1 MTTANPGGFQ
11 FTPATGLL
19 DTSSYPTTPTNE
31 TAARQQFMDMFWQL
45 MNEINAPTTSASAYA
60 QYNKL
65 INGGFA
71 VNQRVV
77 SGTVILATGAYGHD
91 RWKAGS
97 GGCTYTFATVNN
109 VTTITITA
117 GSLIQV
123 IEGINLISGTYT
135 LSWTGTAQGKIGA
148 GSFSA
153 SGVTGTA
160 TGGTNLSIEFNTG
173 TLSKVQFNENDQA
186 LPFQPRSFAE
196 DLAICQRYYEKS
208 YSYSTA
214 PATALV
220 QAGIETKVLP
230 SNTIASTQLYG
241 KTSYKVKK
249 RITPTI
255 TIYPYT
261 TPTNTGRV
269 SDGGGTD
276 LAAATG
282 TVMSQGDD
290 GFVVFNNAGSV
301 TTVGSAVMYHWTA
314 DSEL

>member
-19 DTSSYPTTPTNE
+19 DTSSYPTTPVNE
-31 TAARQQFMDMFWQL
+31 TAARQQFMDLFNQL
-45 MNEINAPTTSASAYA
+45 LNEINAPTTSASAYT

-77 SGTVILATGAYGHD
+77 SGTVILAAGAYGHD

-97 GGCTYTFATVNN
+97 GGCTYTFTTVNN

-117 GSLIQV
+117 GSLLQV

-135 LSWTGTAQGKIGA
+135 LSWTGTSQGKIGA

-173 TLSKVQFNENDQA
+173 TLSKVQFNVGDQA

-196 DLAICQRYYEKS
+196 ELAMCQRYFEKS
-208 YSYSTA
+208 YDYTIK
-214 PATALV
+214 PATTSAP
-220 QAGIETKVLP
+220 GIESKVVP
-230 SNTIASTQLYG
+230 SNTIAIGQPYG
-241 KTSYKVKK
+241 KVGFSVKK
-249 RITPTI
+249 MATPTI
-255 TIYPYT
+255 VIFPFT
-261 TPTNTGRV
+261 TPANFNRV
-269 SDGGGTD
+269 SANSGTD
-276 LAAATG
+276 LGANSGNPTNIGQSGFMVLNNSGG
-282 TVMSQGDD
+282 TL
-290 GFVVFNNAGSV
+290 
-301 TTVGSAVMYHWTA
+301 TTTDSSIIFHWTA